1 MNIKCIAVDDEPLA
15 LKQLSDY
22 VRKTPFLELIAE
34 CNSAFEA
41 LKVLGEK
48 QVDLMFLDINMP
60 DLNGIDFIKSL
71 EERPEVIFTT
81 AYQEYALE
89 GFRVEA
95 LDYLLKPI
103 GYDIFLKS
111 ANKAKKHFELIKQ
124 LPSNVEKTDN
134 CLFIKSEYKIIRVN
148 LNEIKYIEGMREYVR
163 MHLLHDKPVMTLMS
177 MKSLEE
183 QLPANTFMRV
193 HRSFIINLERVTTIE
208 RNRII
213 FDEKV
218 FIPIGDQYKAA
229 FDEYIEKHFLK

>member
-22 VRKTPFLELIAE
+22 VRKTPFLELVAE